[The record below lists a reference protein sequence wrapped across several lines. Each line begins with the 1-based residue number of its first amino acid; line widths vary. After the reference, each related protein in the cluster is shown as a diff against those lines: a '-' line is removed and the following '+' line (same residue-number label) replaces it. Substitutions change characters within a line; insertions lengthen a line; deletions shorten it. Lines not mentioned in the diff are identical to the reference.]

1 MEDERI
7 HEDLEPR
14 FQLSAEIDFQSDIEE
29 FEGLKPLD
37 IEIKKKVVTKIPI
50 KHVELGKSKGGL
62 F

>member
-7 HEDLEPR
+7 QDDLEQR
-14 FQLSAEIDFQSDIEE
+14 FQLSTEVG
-29 FEGLKPLD
+29 FESNVELFDGLKPFE

-50 KHVELGKSKGGL
+50 KHVELGKPKGGL